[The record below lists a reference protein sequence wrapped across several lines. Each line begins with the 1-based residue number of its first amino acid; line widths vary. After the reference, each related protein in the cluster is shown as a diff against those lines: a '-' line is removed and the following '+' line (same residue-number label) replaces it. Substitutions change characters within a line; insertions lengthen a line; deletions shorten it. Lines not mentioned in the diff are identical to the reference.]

1 MTLLSKINLLRHEI
15 QNMKEMKE
23 IQSLRKR
30 NNILQIEVL
39 KLRESFMN
47 YESTICKAPEMR
59 NEHAKQTNTSY
70 DKTPSKESINIRNVI
85 YNNCGQS
92 FVIKQK
98 EDPPMISV
106 KSNESLMANYQK
118 ETPMP
123 SPQTRDHHLYDIN
136 DKANFTSVASTI
148 LNYLA
153 DKQDVFLETQKLQQL
168 AYDMLKDDCTKVDG
182 DNFTPAVKTE
192 KPDTY
197 SPPPKETRT
206 IIPLPPPV
214 QAPVE
219 VMPPF
224 PMPVVVKAEV
234 PEEGEVLLSTE
245 AEQQTEDDLHFSY
258 TEIKPKIIEYLS
270 DKVDKATVISAIRRL
285 TKMKAKSMMRQ
296 PIEEH
301 TKLLRVYLF
310 QDKNILV
317 QDISKCLTEFAKDTY
332 HSVRYYGVSLTKR
345 TQIALPKKTKVS
357 FFIFY
362 YGMYKC
368 DNFSMVTFSFR

>member
-15 QNMKEMKE
+15 QNMKEMRE

-30 NNILQIEVL
+30 NNLLHIEVL
-39 KLRESFMN
+39 KLRESKLN
-47 YESTICKAPEMR
+47 YEPTVCKAPEMR
-59 NEHAKQTNTSY
+59 NEYAKQPNTTFE
-70 DKTPSKESINIRNVI
+70 KTPAKDSINIRNVI

-106 KSNESLMANYQK
+106 KSNESLMANYHNDNPK
-118 ETPMP
+118 PA
-123 SPQTRDHHLYDIN
+123 PQTRDHHQHDIN

-153 DKQDVFLETQKLQQL
+153 DKQDIFLETQKLQQL
-168 AYDMLKDDCTKVDG
+168 AYDMLKDDNNKFD
-182 DNFTPAVKTE
+182 DSITPVVKTE
-192 KPDTY
+192 IPDTY
-197 SPPPKETRT
+197 TYTPPPPKETRT
-206 IIPLPPPV
+206 VIPLPPPV

-219 VMPPF
+219 VMVPF
-224 PMPVVVKAEV
+224 PMPMTVKVEG
-234 PEEGEVLLSTE
+234 PEEGEILVTTE

-258 TEIKPKIIEYLS
+258 SEIKPKIIEYLS

-285 TKMKAKSMMRQ
+285 TKTKAKSMMRQ

-317 QDISKCLTEFAKDTY
+317 QDIFKCLTEFAKDTY

-345 TQIALPKKTKVS
+345 TTIAPAKKTKVS
-357 FFIFY
+357 YFHFI
-362 YGMYKC
+362 
-368 DNFSMVTFSFR
+368 

>member
-1 MTLLSKINLLRHEI
+1 MTLLSKINLLRFEI

-30 NNILQIEVL
+30 NNILHIEVL
-39 KLRESFMN
+39 KLREFMS
-47 YESTICKAPEMR
+47 EPIVCKPPEMR
-59 NEHAKQTNTSY
+59 NKYSNKTNASFE
-70 DKTPSKESINIRNVI
+70 KTATKESINIRNVI

-92 FVIKQK
+92 FVIKQN
-98 EDPPMISV
+98 ENPPMISV
-106 KSNESLMANYQK
+106 KSNESLMTNYQK
-118 ETPMP
+118 ETPKP
-123 SPQTRDHHLYDIN
+123 APQTRDHHQYDIN

-148 LNYLA
+148 INYLA
-153 DKQDVFLETQKLQQL
+153 DKQDIFLETQKLQQL
-168 AYDMLKDDCTKVDG
+168 ACELLKDDCNKFD
-182 DNFTPAVKTE
+182 DNFTTVVKTE

-197 SPPPKETRT
+197 CLPPKETRSV
-206 IIPLPPPV
+206 IPLPPPPPIQEPIQV
-214 QAPVE
+214 F
-219 VMPPF
+219 PPF
-224 PMPVVVKAEV
+224 PMPVVVKAEI
-234 PEEGEVLLSTE
+234 PEEGEILVTTE

-345 TQIALPKKTKVS
+345 IKIVPQKKTKVS
-357 FFIFY
+357 YLISSQQEFKFHLKKVLAF
-362 YGMYKC
+362 M
-368 DNFSMVTFSFR
+368 